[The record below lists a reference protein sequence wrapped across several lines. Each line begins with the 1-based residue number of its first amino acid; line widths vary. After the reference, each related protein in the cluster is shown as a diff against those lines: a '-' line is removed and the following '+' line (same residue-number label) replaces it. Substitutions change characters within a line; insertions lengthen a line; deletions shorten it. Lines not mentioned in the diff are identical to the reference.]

1 LLTRCSHVAAQTFIA
16 SPSPRQQRRL
26 RESNVNPA
34 SDDHIGLEQW
44 LQQRREL
51 PRSGADATLVLGGTG
66 HLLLSPLEESQT
78 KAHLLRRVLPDI
90 DRQAPIRRVLLM
102 TGAAPG
108 IDLVFNRTASEW
120 FQRCG
125 IACASVALLPVPPHW
140 LFRDWL
146 LRAEAAGL
154 KLSDEARERCRN
166 AINKLLADAQSRV
179 LLYDPAAPDLDACT
193 ASAEWRTEQY
203 RALAACL
210 AEQSDVLVAVLR
222 AQKLGEPGGTAE
234 VVEWRRH
241 PQRIPARF
249 STLVD
254 AASERPSHHPLI
266 VIDPGIAYSEPVAES
281 ARSSGS
287 PDDDAAALLALAEAA
302 MRDGNDLRCH
312 DLLSR
317 ALKRGL
323 RSRRMEY
330 LRILALAN
338 VGGTRLAMEHY
349 RSLVLLPQELNEDW
363 LALHGRLEKDLG
375 LASSGDEAVAHFLRA
390 AEAYV
395 DSFRRWQGPYS
406 GINAATML
414 LMAGQAAPAR
424 ELAQQVR
431 ERLTELQPASELDEF
446 FHLVS
451 GAEAALHLGDKA
463 LCRERLTQA
472 NQRCVND
479 VVRRGRTLQQLRRL
493 CQRLG
498 IDLSALEPLRM
509 PPLILLRRRADSGVA
524 ADDAVLDL
532 RIEADIPRGALVFMP
547 LLDRVDLE
555 MAELLLD
562 RGTHLYPTLTQP
574 AIDARASWTAQ
585 WGEAAALR
593 LAQVL
598 ERAQRVAIVP
608 GFLDDE
614 APWRAHQVACT
625 ALGASLLTAL
635 RLGCE
640 WRPAWI
646 ERLQTR
652 VFCLPGPVGEYVEG
666 PAPVAGRRMVGVLF
680 ADFAGFG
687 RIADTDMPRFWREV
701 MGTMSTR
708 LSHYGKQVLHS
719 ATWGDALH
727 VVTRDATTAAEI
739 AADILESLESQ
750 RGSRDGVASQ
760 LELRVAA
767 HYAPAFEDVDALRG
781 TPVFYGSQISFAARI
796 EPVTPP
802 GTVFGSDAF
811 VAQLM
816 LESPERFSAEYAGE
830 LELAKKFGAHPLF
843 AVHRRAAG

>member
-1 LLTRCSHVAAQTFIA
+1 MK
-16 SPSPRQQRRL
+16 
-26 RESNVNPA
+26 PA
-34 SDDHIGLEQW
+34 IHDHIGLKQW
-44 LQQRREL
+44 LAQRRQL
-51 PRSGADATLVLGGTG
+51 AGSGGDAALVLGGTG
-66 HLLLSPLEESQT
+66 HLLLSPLEEAQT
-78 KAHLLRRVLPDI
+78 RAHLLHRVLPDI
-90 DRQAPIRRVLLM
+90 DRQAPIRKVVLM

-125 IACASVALLPVPPHW
+125 IECASVALLPVPPQW

-146 LRAEAAGL
+146 LRAEADGQTL
-154 KLSDEARERCRN
+154 GDGARERCLD

-179 LLYDPAAPDLDACT
+179 LLYDPAEPDLDALA
-193 ASAEWRTEQY
+193 ASSKWRTEQY

-241 PQRIPARF
+241 PQRIPTRF
-249 STLVD
+249 STLAD
-254 AASERPSHHPLI
+254 AASERARHHPLI
-266 VIDPGIAYSEPVAES
+266 VIDPGVAFVEAAAERGNGS
-281 ARSSGS
+281 ADGQ
-287 PDDDAAALLALAEAA
+287 AEALLAQAEAA

-349 RSLVLLPQELNEDW
+349 RSLVLLPQELDEDW

-375 LASSGDEAVAHFLRA
+375 LANSGDEAVAHFLRA
-390 AEAYV
+390 AEAYA
-395 DSFRRWQGPYS
+395 DSFRRWHGPYS

-414 LMAGQAAPAR
+414 LMAGRPAPAR
-424 ELAQQVR
+424 ELAQQVQ
-431 ERLTELQPASELDEF
+431 ERLAELQPERELEQF

-451 GAEAALHLGDKA
+451 GAEAALHLGNQT
-463 LCRERLTQA
+463 LCRERLAQA

-493 CQRLG
+493 CRKLQVDPAL
-498 IDLSALEPLRM
+498 LEPLRM
-509 PPLILLRRRADSGVA
+509 PPLMLLRRRPDSGAGVDDEA
-524 ADDAVLDL
+524 ALEL

-547 LLDRVDLE
+547 LLDRVDL
-555 MAELLLD
+555 AIAALLLE
-562 RGTHLYPTLTQP
+562 RGVHLYPTLSQP
-574 AIDARASWTAQ
+574 AAEARASWNAQ
-585 WGEAAALR
+585 WGEATAQR
-593 LAQVL
+593 LGEVL
-598 ERAQRVAIVP
+598 ARAQRVAIVP

-614 APWRAHQVACT
+614 VPWRAHQLACT
-625 ALGASLLTAL
+625 ALGASLQTAL

-640 WRPAWI
+640 WRSAWI
-646 ERLQTR
+646 ERRQTR
-652 VFCLPGPVGEYVEG
+652 VFCRPGQVGEYVEG
-666 PAPVAGRRMVGVLF
+666 PVPAAGRRMVGVLF
-680 ADFAGFG
+680 ADFVGFG
-687 RIADTDMPRFWREV
+687 RIADTDMPRFWREI

-708 LSHYGKQVLHS
+708 LGHYGRKVLHS

-727 VVTRDATTAAEI
+727 VVTCDATTAAEI
-739 AADILESLESQ
+739 AADILSALEAQRRQ
-750 RGSRDGVASQ
+750 RGVAAQ

-843 AVHRRAAG
+843 AVHRRAVG

>member
-1 LLTRCSHVAAQTFIA
+1 MNP
-16 SPSPRQQRRL
+16 PSGSEISLQQWLAQRR
-26 RESNVNPA
+26 A
-34 SDDHIGLEQW
+34 FA
-44 LQQRREL
+44 
-51 PRSGADATLVLGGTG
+51 RSGADATLVLGGTG
-66 HLLLSPLEESQT
+66 HLLLSAAEAAET
-78 KAHLLRRVLPDI
+78 MAHLERRVLPDI
-90 DRQAPIRRVLLM
+90 DRQWPAGKVILM

-108 IDLVFNRTASEW
+108 IDLVFNRTALDW
-120 FQRCG
+120 FGSCG
-125 IACASVALLPVPPHW
+125 VSCASVALLPVPPEW
-140 LFRDWL
+140 LFRDWV
-146 LRAEAAGL
+146 LRAEASGQAPSGAARQSCQAGIT
-154 KLSDEARERCRN
+154 R
-166 AINKLLADAQSRV
+166 LLAEAQCKV
-179 LLYDPAAPDLDACT
+179 TLYDPQAPDLDSRA

-234 VVEWRRH
+234 VVEWRRY
-241 PQRIPARF
+241 PQRIPPRLSTF
-249 STLVD
+249 S
-254 AASERPSHHPLI
+254 AGAPERPGRRPLI
-266 VIDPGIAYSEPVAES
+266 VIDPGVAFVDAGADS
-281 ARSSGS
+281 RSRQ
-287 PDDDAAALLALAEAA
+287 AAGDEAATLLALAESA

-338 VGGTRLAMEHY
+338 VGGTRLALEHY
-349 RSLVLLPQELNEDW
+349 RRLVLAPHELSEDW
-363 LALHGRLEKDLG
+363 LALQGRLEKDLG
-375 LASSGDEAVAHFLRA
+375 LRGGDEAAAHFMRA
-390 AEAYV
+390 AEAYS
-395 DSFRRWQGPYS
+395 DSFRQWRGPYS
-406 GINAATML
+406 GINAATMRL
-414 LMAGQAAPAR
+414 LAGQPDAAR
-424 ELAQQVR
+424 ELARQVQ
-431 ERLTELQPASELDEF
+431 ERLADLQPAHELDQF

-451 GAEAALHLGDKA
+451 DAEAALHLGDEA
-463 LCRERLTQA
+463 RCRERLTEA

-493 CQRLG
+493 CDQLL
-498 IDLSALEPLRM
+498 IDASVLEPLRM
-509 PPLILLRRRADSGVA
+509 PPLILLRRRADCGDASGA
-524 ADDAVLDL
+524 QAHELC
-532 RIEADIPRGALVFMP
+532 IEADIPGGALAFMP

-555 MAELLLD
+555 IAEHLLE
-562 RGTHLYPTLTQP
+562 RGAHLYPTLTQP
-574 AIDARASWTAQ
+574 AADARAAW
-585 WGEAAALR
+585 AARGDASLAAR
-593 LAQVL
+593 LGQVL
-598 ERAQRVAIVP
+598 ERAQRIAIVP
-608 GFLDDE
+608 GFLDEE
-614 APWRAHQVACT
+614 AEWCAHQVACT
-625 ALGASLLTAL
+625 ALGASLQTAL

-640 WRPAWI
+640 WRPTWVQ
-646 ERLQTR
+646 RMGRR
-652 VFCLPGPVGEYVEG
+652 VFCRAGEVGEYIEG
-666 PAPVAGRRMVGVLF
+666 PQPAPNRRMVGVLF

-687 RIADTDMPRFWREV
+687 RIPDTEMPRFWREV

-708 LSHYGKQVLHS
+708 LSHYGRRVLHS

-739 AADILESLESQ
+739 AADILQSLEAQ
-750 RGSRDGVASQ
+750 RRVQGSVASN

-816 LESPERFSAEYAGE
+816 LESPDRFSAEYAGE

-843 AVHRRAAG
+843 AVHRRAAR

>member
-1 LLTRCSHVAAQTFIA
+1 MKPATDDPIGLKQWLL
-16 SPSPRQQRRL
+16 QRRQFT
-26 RESNVNPA
+26 S
-34 SDDHIGLEQW
+34 
-44 LQQRREL
+44 
-51 PRSGADATLVLGGTG
+51 SGAEATLVLGGTG
-66 HLLLSPLEESQT
+66 HLLLSPQEEAQT
-78 KAHLLRRVLPDI
+78 KAHLLQRVLPDI
-90 DRQAPIRRVLLM
+90 GRHSPIHKVVLM

-108 IDLVFNRTASEW
+108 IDLVFNRTASDW
-120 FQRCG
+120 FQRSG
-125 IACASVALLPVPPHW
+125 IECASVALLPVPPQW

-146 LRAEAAGL
+146 LRAEAASQTP
-154 KLSDEARERCRN
+154 SDEAREQCR
-166 AINKLLADAQSRV
+166 AEIDKLLAGAHRQV
-179 LLYDPAAPDLDACT
+179 LLYDPAAPGLAALT

-203 RALAACL
+203 RVLAACL
-210 AEQSDVLVAVLR
+210 AEQSDILVAVLR

-249 STLVD
+249 STRTD
-254 AASERPSHHPLI
+254 AAGERSRHRPLI
-266 VIDPGIAYSEPVAES
+266 VIDPGIAPFDSATGHPHDGGAADSE
-281 ARSSGS
+281 
-287 PDDDAAALLALAEAA
+287 AAAILAQAEAA

-349 RSLVLLPQELNEDW
+349 RSLVLLPPELDEDW

-375 LASSGDEAVAHFLRA
+375 LAGSGDEAVAHFLRS
-390 AEAYV
+390 AEVYA
-395 DSFRRWQGPYS
+395 DSFRRWHGPFS

-414 LMAGQAAPAR
+414 LMAGRAAPAR

-431 ERLTELQPASELDEF
+431 ERLAELQPQRELDQF

-451 GAEAALHLGDKA
+451 GAEAALHLGDQA
-463 LCRERLTQA
+463 LCRERLRQA
-472 NQRCVND
+472 NLRCVND

-493 CQRLG
+493 CQRLQ
-498 IDLSALEPLRM
+498 IDPGVLEPLRM
-509 PPLILLRRRADSGVA
+509 PPLILLRRRADGDGA
-524 ADDAVLDL
+524 AGDTALDL

-547 LLDRVDLE
+547 LLDRVDLDV
-555 MAELLLD
+555 AERLLE
-562 RGTHLYPTLTQP
+562 RGAHLYPTLTQT
-574 AIDARASWTAQ
+574 AADARARWAAQ
-585 WGEAAALR
+585 WGEATALR
-593 LAQVL
+593 LGELLA
-598 ERAQRVAIVP
+598 RAQRVAIVP
-608 GFLDDE
+608 GFLDNE
-614 APWRAHQVACT
+614 APWRAHQLACT
-625 ALGASLLTAL
+625 ALGASLLTAM

-652 VFCLPGPVGEYVEG
+652 VFCRPGEAGEYVEG
-666 PAPVAGRRMVGVLF
+666 PARPAGRRMVGVLF

-687 RIADTDMPRFWREV
+687 RIADTDMPRFWREI

-708 LSHYGKQVLHS
+708 LSHYGDKVLHS

-739 AADILESLESQ
+739 AADILQSLERQ
-750 RGSRDGVASQ
+750 RRNRGGVAAQ

-811 VAQLM
+811 VAQLT
-816 LESPERFSAEYAGE
+816 LESPKRFSAEYAGE
-830 LELAKKFGAHPLF
+830 LELAKKSGAHPLF
-843 AVHRRAAG
+843 AVHRRAVS

>member
-1 LLTRCSHVAAQTFIA
+1 
-16 SPSPRQQRRL
+16 
-26 RESNVNPA
+26 VNPVKGN
-34 SDDHIGLEQW
+34 DIGLQQW
-44 LQQRREL
+44 LQQRRTL
-51 PRSGADATLVLGGTG
+51 SRSGAGAALVLGGTG
-66 HLLLSPLEESQT
+66 HLLLSAAEEREAT
-78 KAHLLRRVLPDI
+78 AHLNGRVLPDI
-90 DRQAPIRRVLLM
+90 TRQSSARTIVLI

-108 IDLVFNRTASEW
+108 IDLVFNRTAVDW
-120 FQRCG
+120 FQRSGKNC
-125 IACASVALLPVPPHW
+125 ISAALLPVPPE
-140 LFRDWL
+140 WL
-146 LRAEAAGL
+146 LRDWELRAEIFGHVATDGERTQWRASMERMLAEAHW
-154 KLSDEARERCRN
+154 
-166 AINKLLADAQSRV
+166 RV
-179 LLYDPAAPDLDACT
+179 TLYDASAGNLAEL
-193 ASAEWRTEQY
+193 AQSAEWRTQQY

-249 STLVD
+249 STLLPD
-254 AASERPSHHPLI
+254 GQDRAHHHALI
-266 VIDPGIAYSEPVAES
+266 VIDPGIAYVE
-281 ARSSGS
+281 
-287 PDDDAAALLALAEAA
+287 AAAQPASSNNAGNEAAETLALAEAA
-302 MRDGNDLRCH
+302 MRNGNDLRGH

-317 ALKRGL
+317 ALKRGQ

-338 VGGTRLAMEHY
+338 VGGTLLALEHY
-349 RSLVLLPQELNEDW
+349 RSLLLAPDELNEDW
-363 LALHGRLEKDLG
+363 LALQGRLEKDLG
-375 LASSGDEAVAHFLRA
+375 LNGGVDANQHFLSA
-390 AEAYV
+390 AAAYA

-414 LMAGQAAPAR
+414 LMAGRTAEARTLALAVQSRLAALSP
-424 ELAQQVR
+424 E
-431 ERLTELQPASELDEF
+431 SELDQF

-451 GAEAALHLGDKA
+451 GAEAALHLGDIA
-463 LCRERLTQA
+463 LCREQLQLA
-472 NQRCVND
+472 NERCVND

-493 CQRLG
+493 CGRLA
-498 IDLSALEPLRM
+498 IDPSVLTLLRM
-509 PPLILLRRRADSGVA
+509 PPLLLLRRRPDSGPT
-524 ADDAVLDL
+524 LGLELHEL

-547 LLDRVDLE
+547 LLDPVDVEVAEHLLE
-555 MAELLLD
+555 
-562 RGTHLYPTLTQP
+562 RGAHLYPTLTKSAAEARNSWSQQWDEP
-574 AIDARASWTAQ
+574 ASQ
-585 WGEAAALR
+585 R
-593 LAQVL
+593 LGLVL

-608 GFLDDE
+608 GFLDQE
-614 APWRAHQVACT
+614 TEWRRHQVSCT

-646 ERLQTR
+646 ERRDNR
-652 VFCLPGPVGEYVEG
+652 VFCRPGDPGEYVDG
-666 PAPVAGRRMVGVLF
+666 PKPAPNRRMVGILF

-687 RIADTDMPRFWREV
+687 RIADTDMPRFWHEV

-708 LSHYGKQVLHS
+708 LSSHGARVLHS

-727 VVTRDATTAAEI
+727 VVTTDATTAAEI
-739 AADILESLESQ
+739 AIDILQSLETQ
-750 RGSRDGVASQ
+750 RRDRDSVASN

-781 TPVFYGSQISFAARI
+781 APVFYGSQISFAARI

-843 AVHRRAAG
+843 AVHRRARR